1 MVFLF
6 SAYELLPL
14 LLWLDWFYT
23 CLPWLILPLRQGMTD
38 CFVVTHAVDI
48 YTDRHINIFL
58 FPQRG
63 WPE

>member
-48 YTDRHINIFL
+48 YII
-58 FPQRG
+58 
-63 WPE
+63 